1 MAKRFKYSDGD
12 GIAVNRDDKQ
22 ASDHIG
28 TFKHDKA
35 WLKENLSK
43 DFDKLERGEKTPEVR
58 EIQLKYATRLGLTLP
73 EIKVYRTVRIAEQGS
88 ILGVSPSLLP
98 DDPNDMTSLIAIY
111 DKMAADTVALARDTL
126 HTLSEL
132 GKQKRRPKRSAVVSQ
147 GMHKCHVCLLGWFDS
162 CMHNGVLCL
171 ECQRHKLSV

>member
-1 MAKRFKYSDGD
+1 MSKILKNSNGD
-12 GIAVNRDDKQ
+12 GIAL
-22 ASDHIG
+22 SW
-28 TFKHDKA
+28 HDKE
-35 WLKENLSK
+35 WLKENLPK
-43 DFDKLERGEKTPEVR
+43 DFDKLEREDQTQGVR
-58 EIQLKYATRLGLTLP
+58 DIQLKYATRLGVTLP
-73 EIKVYRTVRIAEQGS
+73 EIKVYRTVRIAEQES

-126 HTLSEL
+126 DTLSEL